1 MARKNIPDT
10 IRPLFDF
17 DQRGVSLP
25 IDKPVIENRVAE
37 AKRVIKRLA
46 AIILE
51 HREVSLQLGFELGG
65 EDLRIVIEALRD
77 HAKGGGGLL
86 KLSDYDEIQSHCLN
100 RLYEELVEEPSNI
113 LYATPTGPDST
124 RYDAMD
130 PSFWIECLNLLEEK
144 ILKNKN

>member
-1 MARKNIPDT
+1 MARNNIPDT

-77 HAKGGGGLL
+77 HAKGGGRFA
-86 KLSDYDEIQSHCLN
+86 E
-100 RLYEELVEEPSNI
+100 
-113 LYATPTGPDST
+113 T
-124 RYDAMD
+124 
-130 PSFWIECLNLLEEK
+130 
-144 ILKNKN
+144 

>member
-51 HREVSLQLGFELGG
+51 HREVSLQLGFELEG
-65 EDLRIVIEALRD
+65 EDLRIVIEALRE
-77 HAKGGGGLL
+77 HAVGGRGFLQ
-86 KLSDYDEIQSHCLN
+86 LSDHDEIQSHCLN

-144 ILKNKN
+144 ILKKKN

>member
-10 IRPLFDF
+10 VRPLFDF

-37 AKRVIKRLA
+37 AKQVIKRLA

-65 EDLRIVIEALRD
+65 EDLRIFIEALRD
-77 HAKGGGGLL
+77 HAAGGVL
-86 KLSDYDEIQSHCLN
+86 KLSDYNEIQAHCLN
-100 RLYEELVEEPSNI
+100 RLYEEMVEEPSNI

-124 RYDAMD
+124 RYDTMD
-130 PSFWIECLNLLEEK
+130 SLFWIECLNLLEEK